1 MVKVLT
7 GSLFESSAQTI
18 VNTVN
23 CVGVMGKGI
32 ALEFKNRFPDMFADY
47 VARCEVKQ
55 VKLGVPYLY
64 RRLLTPWIINFPTK
78 DHWRSVATVK
88 DIVRGMEYLEAH
100 YKEWEITSLALPPL
114 GCGQGQL
121 EWRIVGPTL
130 YRYLNRFDI
139 PIELY
144 APYGTP
150 PKEMDQDFLIHPP
163 ELAVVNPSHGRIDF
177 GWVALIEILSRI
189 EDEPYHWPVGR
200 TTFQKIAYF
209 ATEKGIPTDL
219 KYSRSSFGPFAPDLK
234 RKVTQLVNN
243 GLIQEEQLGRMFN
256 IKVGPTFKDAR
267 RNYQHDIKRFE
278 PTIEQIVDVF
288 LRMSTKQAEIAATV
302 HYAAETLSKE
312 KRQIPAEMEVLEYIM
327 EWKQKHRPPIDK
339 FEVSNTIRNL
349 AALQIIKVRSSD
361 DLPLPDEVLV

>member
-7 GSLFESSAQTI
+7 GSLFESNAQTI

-32 ALEFKNRFPDMFADY
+32 ALEFKTRFPDMFADY
-47 VARCEVKQ
+47 VGRCEAKQ
-55 VKLGVPYLY
+55 VQLGQPYLY
-64 RRLLTPWIINFPTK
+64 KRLFTPWIINFPTK
-78 DHWRSVATVK
+78 DHWRSVATIK
-88 DIVRGMEYLEAH
+88 DIVQGMNYLETN
-100 YKEWEITSLALPPL
+100 YKDWGITSLALPPL

-130 YRYLNRFDI
+130 YKYLNHFEI
-139 PIELY
+139 PVELY
-144 APYGTP
+144 APYGTAST
-150 PKEMDQDFLIHPP
+150 EMNPEFLIHPP
-163 ELAVVNPSHGRIDF
+163 ELSLASPNQGRIDC
-177 GWVALIEILSRI
+177 GWIALIEILSRI

-219 KYSRSSFGPFAPDLK
+219 KYLRSSFGPFAPDLK
-234 RKVTQLVNN
+234 RKITQLVNN
-243 GLIQEEQLGRMFN
+243 GLIQEEQLGQMFN

-267 RNYQHDIKRFE
+267 SNYQHDIKQFE
-278 PTIEQIVDVF
+278 PAIEQIVDVF
-288 LRMSTKQAEIAATV
+288 LRMNTKQAEIAATV
-302 HYAAETLSKE
+302 YYAAESLANETKQL
-312 KRQIPAEMEVLEYIM
+312 PAEMDVLEYIM
-327 EWKQKHRPPIDK
+327 KWKQKHRPPIDK
-339 FEVSNTIRNL
+339 VEVSHTIRNL